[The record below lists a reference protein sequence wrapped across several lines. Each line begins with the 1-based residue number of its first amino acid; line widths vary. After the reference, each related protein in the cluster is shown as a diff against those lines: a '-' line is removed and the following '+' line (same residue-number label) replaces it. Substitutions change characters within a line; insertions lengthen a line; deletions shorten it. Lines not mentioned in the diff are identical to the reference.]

1 VIGAGNG
8 GAEAT
13 TAEVK
18 LFYNGGKSEYRT
30 QAMLSPGQQ
39 LWLDVGH
46 LVRDQVPDSDGHTL
60 PVSTMTGSYELRD
73 LDHQLVGQL
82 FEGKL
87 VIDKTYGHASYGC
100 GGCCGYTVPYIDP
113 NPFDGPPDEDSDDY
127 IYSTENCGGSLEDVT
142 DDGYDWGSSN
152 TAVALLPNRTL
163 ETVAVG
169 TATGSAEIELEFDNP
184 KLECPDEDFNPDQ
197 PVTVSTPDHLSVI
210 VDQEGY
216 PAQCP
221 TTGVYVRQM
230 QMQVVD
236 VNNNPVTTGVS
247 VAEAFSNQTSNSC
260 PGAVNP
266 NPSSCGSISS
276 GQFID
281 TMSVSDNLCNSGIKQ
296 SSGCGYSL
304 TSTWSACITSTKT
317 LWVSPRVTLSNSVKV
332 DGSLTQWPAGT
343 QCTSSGCQ

>member
-13 TAEVK
+13 TAEVT
-18 LFYNGGKSEYRT
+18 LFYNGGKSTYRT
-30 QAMLSPGQQ
+30 ETMLSPGQQ

-127 IYSTENCGGSLEDVT
+127 IYSTENCGGGLEDVT
-142 DDGYDWGSSN
+142 DGGFDWGSSN
-152 TAVALLPNRTL
+152 TAVAILPNRTL
-163 ETVAVG
+163 QTVAVG

-184 KLECPDEDFNPDQ
+184 KLECPDEDFNPQQ
-197 PVTVSTPDHLSVI
+197 PVNVGQTVYLVQTDCNTQPNADWSAGWGNPQNMLQCGLSQAGPPLPSGGSCIQDGTTAANTPRTCYQVNKNNCSITYCPGSTRI
-210 VDQEGY
+210 VNAACTQFLDQF
-216 PAQCP
+216 P
-221 TTGVYVRQM
+221 V
-230 QMQVVD
+230 
-236 VNNNPVTTGVS
+236 VTTTV
-247 VAEAFSNQTSNSC
+247 
-260 PGAVNP
+260 
-266 NPSSCGSISS
+266 
-276 GQFID
+276 
-281 TMSVSDNLCNSGIKQ
+281 
-296 SSGCGYSL
+296 
-304 TSTWSACITSTKT
+304 
-317 LWVSPRVTLSNSVKV
+317 
-332 DGSLTQWPAGT
+332 PAGCT
-343 QCTSSGCQ
+343 Q